1 MKLRVRLIKSEK
13 ERKRT
18 QIEICLILVSF
29 QFESLGD
36 PLEKMT
42 AGEATRKLI
51 ENYKSSPYFSDVC
64 ARIEHINLG
73 VGFYFV
79 PFKFHLKDDLFRRI
93 EGEVKPTEFSEGYSP
108 RFRRQPS

>member
-1 MKLRVRLIKSEK
+1 MKLRVRLIKTEK

-36 PLEKMT
+36 PLEKMM
-42 AGEATRKLI
+42 AAKATRKLI
-51 ENYKSSPYFSDVC
+51 KNYKSLPYFSDVC

-73 VGFYFV
+73 IGFF
-79 PFKFHLKDDLFRRI
+79 
-93 EGEVKPTEFSEGYSP
+93 FSL
-108 RFRRQPS
+108 